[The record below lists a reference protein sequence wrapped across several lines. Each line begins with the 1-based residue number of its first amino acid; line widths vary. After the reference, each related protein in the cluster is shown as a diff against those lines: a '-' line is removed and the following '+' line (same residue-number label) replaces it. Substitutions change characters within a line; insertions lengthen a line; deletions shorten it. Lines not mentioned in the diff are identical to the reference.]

1 LNPNRPMSTMEYQE
15 IREAIVRLDEKVN
28 ALLHQRDERRTQDR
42 DVDKRISRL
51 ADRVRSLETWKAWLL
66 GGLAII
72 AFGLGLVA
80 RHIQF

>member
-1 LNPNRPMSTMEYQE
+1 MSTMEYQE

>member
-1 LNPNRPMSTMEYQE
+1 MEYQE

-72 AFGLGLVA
+72 AFGLGLIA

>member
-1 LNPNRPMSTMEYQE
+1 MEYQE